1 MTQLWQ
7 DRAGRVSALR
17 IVALAGMLAPLFW
30 LMAQPWLASDPLD
43 EVISISGTV
52 TLRLLVITLAVT
64 PFGRISG
71 RGRVFDVRR
80 MLGVGAALW
89 GALHL
94 AFYCADQAWN
104 LATILDE
111 IWKRFYLTLGV
122 VALLGMGLLA
132 ITSTD
137 GWVRRLKRNWYR
149 LHWLMYPIVPL
160 GLWHAALQ
168 GKATPDE
175 AVLLTGVT
183 LFLFLWRLLPDAP
196 RRRLVWMLPLALLMW
211 PLATGIEYLWFANA
225 TRLPAARIFA
235 ANWDWALAPR
245 PAAQV
250 GLVLLTGLIAAG
262 LVRRP
267 GRA

>member
-94 AFYCADQAWN
+94 AFYCADQAWS

-111 IWKRFYLTLGV
+111 IWRRFYLTIGI

-132 ITSTD
+132 VTSTD
-137 GWVRRLKRNWYR
+137 GWVRRLKRSWYR

-211 PLATGIEYLWFANA
+211 PLATGIEYVWFANA